1 MSIESGGGGP
11 ETAHALLTK
20 HRLHPAGGS
29 SLKGPYA
36 TGFPVLGSGHKGLY
50 GSLKSGSQVGKM
62 ILEIIIENTSTIR
75 EGQITSRTQMK
86 EGVKEHRQGKGN
98 GERKESEKKSQGRS
112 LLSSSW
118 PSASLEEKESRNGC
132 AMFRDIFWIRFSGS
146 LRGWGLNK
154 LRFCFPTRL

>member
-98 GERKESEKKSQGRS
+98 GERKESEKKSQS
-112 LLSSSW
+112 
-118 PSASLEEKESRNGC
+118 K
-132 AMFRDIFWIRFSGS
+132 FSNILNYLKMKTQLIQNLWS
-146 LRGWGLNK
+146 TAKTVPRGKFIALNA
-154 LRFCFPTRL
+154 

>member
-62 ILEIIIENTSTIR
+62 ILEIIIEKYKYYQRGTNYFKNTD
-75 EGQITSRTQMK
+75 EGGNERTQT
-86 EGVKEHRQGKGN
+86 GKG
-98 GERKESEKKSQGRS
+98 Q
-112 LLSSSW
+112 
-118 PSASLEEKESRNGC
+118 
-132 AMFRDIFWIRFSGS
+132 
-146 LRGWGLNK
+146 WG
-154 LRFCFPTRL
+154 T